1 VSGGWPWIVQI
12 GVWKMDRSYTQM
24 KTYAIAAILAG
35 AISMQEG
42 RGQTALI
49 YPTEPGTNLRDY
61 SQPGIVAQTSGDTT
75 TFYPTIPGTGV
86 RDYFSS
92 SPGVVARTIGN
103 TTTFYPTLLSSGVPD
118 YFSSSTSGFAAR
130 TSGDTTSFYP
140 TIPGTGVRDYFNP
153 TPSFAARTSGDTTT
167 FYPTIPQTGVRDY
180 FSSSPIVV
188 AKTSGDTTTFVQ
200 SGNLPI
206 SPGFVLN
213 EPMLPANSNSAY
225 NNKFNPDAFLAEQ
238 PLSDAG
244 RVDSSAYVKIA
255 MELERNRN
263 FSEALHWYERAADL
277 GNIDAM
283 IDAGALYECDIGT
296 TRNYSLAMRW
306 FQMAASSGDS
316 DAMYDIGE
324 LYQYGRGVTPD
335 NSQALL
341 WYRASADRG
350 NTAAIDLLKRFG
362 NPTLAQFTDGDPIVK
377 SPETDNALPSLF
389 PANQHVPPASK
400 TIPAEDVI
408 LTPAPPGL
416 PTGSASDSATVPPT
430 SDSTGTTP

>member
-1 VSGGWPWIVQI
+1 MKLFSILTIVI
-12 GVWKMDRSYTQM
+12 
-24 KTYAIAAILAG
+24 AIATAESTL
-35 AISMQEG
+35 
-42 RGQTALI
+42 GQTAII
-49 YPTEPGTNLRDY
+49 YPTVPGTNLRDY
-61 SQPGIVAQTSGDTT
+61 SQPGVAAETKGGTT
-75 TFYPTIPGTGV
+75 IFYPTIPGTNV

-92 SPGVVARTIGN
+92 TPGIVARTDGDK
-103 TTTFYPTLLSSGVPD
+103 TTFYPTLLSSGVPD
-118 YFSSSTSGFAAR
+118 YFSSSTPGIAAR

-167 FYPTIPQTGVRDY
+167 FYPTIPETGVRDY
-180 FSSSPIVV
+180 FSSSPTIV
-188 AKTSGDTTTFVQ
+188 AKTTGDTTTFVQ

-206 SPGFVLN
+206 PPGFVLN
-213 EPMLPANSNSAY
+213 ESKLPATSNSAY

-244 RVDSSAYVKIA
+244 RVDSAAYVKIA
-255 MELERNRN
+255 MEFERNRN
-263 FSEALHWYERAADL
+263 FSAALHWYEKAADL

-283 IDAGALYECDIGT
+283 MDAGALYECDIGAT
-296 TRNYSLAMRW
+296 QNYSLAMRW
-306 FQMAASSGDS
+306 FQTASSRGDS
-316 DAMYDIGE
+316 DAMYDIGQ
-324 LYQYGRGVTPD
+324 LYQYGRGVPSD

-341 WYRASADRG
+341 WYKASAGGG
-350 NTAAIDLLKRFG
+350 NPAAISLLKRFG

-377 SPETDNALPSLF
+377 SPETDNALPSPF

-416 PTGSASDSATVPPT
+416 PTGSASESATVPPT